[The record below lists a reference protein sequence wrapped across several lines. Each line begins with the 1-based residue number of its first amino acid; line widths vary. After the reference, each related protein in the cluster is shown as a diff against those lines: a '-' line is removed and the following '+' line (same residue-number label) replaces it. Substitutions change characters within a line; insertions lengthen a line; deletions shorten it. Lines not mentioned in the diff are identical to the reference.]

1 MKTLILLT
9 LFAFLP
15 SAFAQTYVSKM
26 SEASFS
32 FKGTLFTKG
41 VNKKPA
47 VTFRDSASGQSLTI
61 AMEVKHFEF
70 PDSYQHD
77 EFNETFMES
86 HYFPQIRISGLLKEK
101 IDLNVNGIYLVNFP
115 AKVTIRS
122 ISQNVNFKVR
132 IEVMNK
138 EMKLF
143 FEDTFRLSDF
153 NIPYS
158 SEGSEIGKDA
168 IFTLNSSLQS
178 IQFYSH

>member
-1 MKTLILLT
+1 MKSLILLG
-9 LFAFLP
+9 LLSFIPAAF
-15 SAFAQTYVSKM
+15 SQTYVSKL

-47 VTFRDSASGQSLTI
+47 VTFRESSSGQSLTI

-86 HYFPQIRISGLLKEK
+86 QYFPQIRISGMLKEK
-101 IDLNVNGIYLVNFP
+101 IDLNVNGIYVVNFP

-122 ISQNVNFKVR
+122 VSQNVNFKIR
-132 IEVMNK
+132 IEVLNK

-143 FEDTFRLSDF
+143 FEDTFKLSDF
-153 NIPYS
+153 NVPYA

-168 IFTLNSSLQS
+168 VFTLNSNLQS
-178 IQFYSH
+178 VQFYSH